1 MVQKEENRV
10 KVRGREEGC
19 QKGDWQERKG
29 REEQTGREKGGKK
42 TESKAVEKEEE
53 GVKVRERKKRFQAG
67 D

>member
-1 MVQKEENRV
+1 MS
-10 KVRGREEGC
+10 
-19 QKGDWQERKG
+19 KG
-29 REEQTGREKGGKK
+29 RLARTKRERREKGGKK

>member
-1 MVQKEENRV
+1 MS
-10 KVRGREEGC
+10 
-19 QKGDWQERKG
+19 KG

-42 TESKAVEKEEE
+42 TESMAVEKEEE